1 MNQTTE
7 EQNEFRDDTEQID
20 AKPCGCEKMTCA
32 IGIASV
38 VIGVGGFILASIL

>member
-7 EQNEFRDDTEQID
+7 EQSEFREGAGQTD
-20 AKPCGCEKMTCA
+20 AKPCGCEKTTCT

-38 VIGVGGFILASIL
+38 AIGVGGFILAILL